1 MNRKSSVP
9 EVGDWAKAKLD
20 SLGKYLHAYTTILK
34 ERKWLRGYVYI
45 DAFAGTGQATV
56 RSKKRGNAVGKDSLP
71 SLFGDT
77 NYAEDE
83 TLKEYI
89 KGSPRV
95 ALDLEHPFTQY
106 VFIEKDKKRCQSLE
120 KLRQEYS
127 QRESWNSKIL
137 VRNDDS
143 NHYFDNLL
151 RRNRDWR
158 NWRGVVFLDPF
169 GTQVTWE
176 TLSALGATRSFEVFI
191 NVPCMAINR
200 MAENIAD
207 DTQLKYR
214 KRLNTYFGSEEWLNV
229 MYETQSDLLG
239 PPKLTKKQ
247 DAAKQLIHWY
257 KKRLESAFGF
267 VSSARLI
274 RNSKNSPLYYLIW
287 AGRKPVAKR
296 IMNDILSQGEK
307 V

>member
-56 RSKKRGNAVGKDSLP
+56 RSKKTGDTSSQDSFP
-71 SLFGDT
+71 RLFGDME
-77 NYAEDE
+77 YEEDE
-83 TLKEYI
+83 HLKEFI

-95 ALDLEHPFTQY
+95 ALDLRHPFTQY
-106 VFIEKDKKRCQSLE
+106 VFIEKDRKRYQSLGRL
-120 KLRQEYS
+120 KKEYS
-127 QRESWNSKIL
+127 QRESWNKKIL
-137 VRNDDS
+137 LFNCDS
-143 NHYFDNLL
+143 NEYFDSLL
-151 RRNRDWR
+151 RSDKDWSK
-158 NWRGVVFLDPF
+158 WRGVVFLDPF
-169 GTQVTWE
+169 GTQVPWKTI
-176 TLSALGATRSFEVFI
+176 SALGKTGSFEVFI

-200 MAENIAD
+200 MAENTAED
-207 DTQLKYR
+207 RQLKYR
-214 KRLNTYFGSEEWLNV
+214 EKLNTYFGSEEWLNV

-257 KKRLESAFGF
+257 KARLESAFGF